1 MWYQVTLNGNVFSKP
16 NVTFLKISNFFN
28 IYVHGSHREACNY
41 EKKTDYWR
49 GYGQETPWYRTDTT
63 SSMSTRSCCSFYVSH
78 KDCWGLSWCWF
89 KTHSWFCICLFM
101 FFRKVWLPVSVYL
114 GLMYSLRHCLSEV
127 IWICQE
133 ECSLW
138 ASSCSASALLKPFI

>member
-41 EKKTDYWR
+41 EKKQTIDVVMVR
-49 GYGQETPWYRTDTT
+49 KHPDTEQIPLPAWALDH
-63 SSMSTRSCCSFYVSH
+63 VV
-78 KDCWGLSWCWF
+78 
-89 KTHSWFCICLFM
+89 LFM
-101 FFRKVWLPVSVYL
+101 SVTKTAEVSASVDLRPIPDSVFVYSCFFLKVWLLVSVYL